1 MLLKK
6 GGFMKLFFSFT
17 LLSILIYSC
26 SNVEDAIGN
35 LQESTNNSDLEYRI
49 SELENINK
57 EQSNQISNLKQ
68 SNEEAKKQLK
78 KVMLDAEKVKQELV
92 EANETLQRSQL
103 DLSNLNRNYDTDIN
117 ELQEKKDNQIDIII
131 EEYDGVSK
139 KAENYIF
146 VINSEIQK
154 MQRTVENQI
163 NENIK
168 QAQFDKLSYLKSQ
181 VVPFFE
187 EIITAVEGSKFT
199 AEQLKSN

>member
-1 MLLKK
+1 MKK
-6 GGFMKLFFSFT
+6 I
-17 LLSILIYSC
+17 ILIFVFFTIVLAC
-26 SNVEDAIGN
+26 GEVEDAIGN
-35 LQESTNNSDLEYRI
+35 LQDNSNSTDLENRI

-68 SNEEAKKQLK
+68 SNEEAKKQLN
-78 KVMLDAEKVKQELV
+78 KVMSDAETIKQELI
-92 EANETLQRSQL
+92 EAKETLQRSQL
-103 DLSNLNRNYDTDIN
+103 DLSNLKRNYDTDIN

-131 EEYDGVSK
+131 KDYDGVSK
-139 KAENYIF
+139 KAENIIF

-154 MQRTVENQI
+154 MERTVENQI

-199 AEQLKSN
+199 AKQLKSN

>member
-1 MLLKK
+1 MKK
-6 GGFMKLFFSFT
+6 I
-17 LLSILIYSC
+17 ILIFVFFTMILAC
-26 SNVEDAIGN
+26 GEVEDAIGN
-35 LQESTNNSDLEYRI
+35 LQDNSNSTDLENRI

-68 SNEEAKKQLK
+68 SNEEAKKQLN
-78 KVMLDAEKVKQELV
+78 KVMSDAETVKQELV
-92 EANETLQRSQL
+92 KAKETLQISQL
-103 DLSNLNRNYDTDIN
+103 DLSNLKRNYDTDIN

-139 KAENYIF
+139 KAENIIF

-154 MQRTVENQI
+154 MERTVENQI

-187 EIITAVEGSKFT
+187 EIIAAVEGSKFT
-199 AEQLKSN
+199 AKQIKSN

>member
-1 MLLKK
+1 M
-6 GGFMKLFFSFT
+6 
-17 LLSILIYSC
+17 ILAC
-26 SNVEDAIGN
+26 GEVEDAIGS
-35 LQESTNNSDLEYRI
+35 LQENSDSTNLENRI
-49 SELENINK
+49 SELENINN
-57 EQSNQISNLKQ
+57 EQNNQISNLKQ
-68 SNEEAKKQLK
+68 SNEEAKKQLNN
-78 KVMLDAEKVKQELV
+78 VMSDAEKVKQELI
-92 EANETLQRSQL
+92 ETKETLQRSQL

-117 ELQEKKDNQIDIII
+117 ELQDKKDDQIDLIIK
-131 EEYDGVSK
+131 EYDSVSK

-154 MQRTVENQI
+154 VERTVENQI

-187 EIITAVEGSKFT
+187 EIIAAVEGSKFT

>member
-1 MLLKK
+1 MKK
-6 GGFMKLFFSFT
+6 I
-17 LLSILIYSC
+17 ILIFVFFTMILAC
-26 SNVEDAIGN
+26 GEVEDAIGN
-35 LQESTNNSDLEYRI
+35 LQDNSNSTDLENRI

-68 SNEEAKKQLK
+68 SNEEAKKQLNI
-78 KVMLDAEKVKQELV
+78 VMSDAETVKQELA
-92 EANETLQRSQL
+92 EAKETLQRSQL
-103 DLSNLNRNYDTDIN
+103 DLSNLKRNYDTDIN

-131 EEYDGVSK
+131 KEYDGVSK
-139 KAENYIF
+139 KAENIIF

-154 MQRTVENQI
+154 MERTVENQI

-168 QAQFDKLSYLKSQ
+168 QAQVDKWSYLKSQ

-187 EIITAVEGSKFT
+187 EIITAIEGSKFT

>member
-6 GGFMKLFFSFT
+6 GRFMKLFFS
-17 LLSILIYSC
+17 LIILSLFIYSC
-26 SNVEDAIGN
+26 GDVEDAIGN
-35 LQESTNNSDLEYRI
+35 FQENSNNSELENRI
-49 SELENINK
+49 AELENINK

-68 SNEEAKKQLK
+68 SNEEAKKQLN
-78 KVMLDAEKVKQELV
+78 KVMSDAETVKQELV
-92 EANETLQRSQL
+92 KANETLQRSQL
-103 DLSNLNRNYDTDIN
+103 DLSNLKRNYDTDIN

-139 KAENYIF
+139 KAENIIF

-154 MQRTVENQI
+154 MERTVENQI

-187 EIITAVEGSKFT
+187 EIIAAVEGSKFT
-199 AEQLKSN
+199 AKQIKSN

>member
-1 MLLKK
+1 MKK
-6 GGFMKLFFSFT
+6 I
-17 LLSILIYSC
+17 ILIFVFFTIVLAC
-26 SNVEDAIGN
+26 GEVEDAIGN
-35 LQESTNNSDLEYRI
+35 LQDNSNSTDLENRI

-68 SNEEAKKQLK
+68 SNEEAKKQLN
-78 KVMLDAEKVKQELV
+78 KVMSDAEKVKQELV

-187 EIITAVEGSKFT
+187 EIIAAVEGSKFT
-199 AEQLKSN
+199 AKQLKSN

>member
-1 MLLKK
+1 MKK
-6 GGFMKLFFSFT
+6 I
-17 LLSILIYSC
+17 ILIFVFFTIVLAC
-26 SNVEDAIGN
+26 GEVEDAIGN
-35 LQESTNNSDLEYRI
+35 LQDNSNSTDLENRI

-68 SNEEAKKQLK
+68 SNEEAKKQLN
-78 KVMLDAEKVKQELV
+78 KVMSDAETVKKELV
-92 EANETLQRSQL
+92 EAKETLQKSQL
-103 DLSNLNRNYDTDIN
+103 DLSSLKSNYDTDIN
-117 ELQEKKDNQIDIII
+117 ELQEKKDNQVDIII

-154 MQRTVENQI
+154 MERSIENQI

-168 QAQFDKLSYLKSQ
+168 QAQVDKWSYLKSQ

>member
-1 MLLKK
+1 MKK
-6 GGFMKLFFSFT
+6 I
-17 LLSILIYSC
+17 ILIFVFFTMILAC
-26 SNVEDAIGN
+26 GEVEDAIGS
-35 LQESTNNSDLEYRI
+35 LQENSDSTNLENRI
-49 SELENINK
+49 SELENINN
-57 EQSNQISNLKQ
+57 EQNNQISNLKQ
-68 SNEEAKKQLK
+68 SNEEAKKQLNN
-78 KVMLDAEKVKQELV
+78 VMSDAEKVKQELI
-92 EANETLQRSQL
+92 ETKETLQRSQL

>member
-1 MLLKK
+1 MKK
-6 GGFMKLFFSFT
+6 I
-17 LLSILIYSC
+17 ILIFVFFTMILAC
-26 SNVEDAIGN
+26 GEVEDAIGN
-35 LQESTNNSDLEYRI
+35 LQDNSNSTDLENRI

-68 SNEEAKKQLK
+68 SNEEARKQLN
-78 KVMLDAEKVKQELV
+78 KVMSDAETVKQELV
-92 EANETLQRSQL
+92 KAKETLQISQL
-103 DLSNLNRNYDTDIN
+103 DLSNLKRNYDTDIN

-131 EEYDGVSK
+131 KEYDGVSK
-139 KAENYIF
+139 KAENIIF

-154 MQRTVENQI
+154 MERTVENQI

-187 EIITAVEGSKFT
+187 EIIAAVEGSKFT

>member
-1 MLLKK
+1 MKK
-6 GGFMKLFFSFT
+6 I
-17 LLSILIYSC
+17 ILIFVFFTIVLAC
-26 SNVEDAIGN
+26 GEVEGAIGN
-35 LQESTNNSDLEYRI
+35 LQDNSNSTDLENRI

-68 SNEEAKKQLK
+68 SNEEAKKQLN
-78 KVMLDAEKVKQELV
+78 KVMSDAETVKQELA
-92 EANETLQRSQL
+92 EAKETLQRSQL
-103 DLSNLNRNYDTDIN
+103 DLSNLKRNYDTDIN

-139 KAENYIF
+139 KAENIIF

-187 EIITAVEGSKFT
+187 EIIAAVEGSKFT
-199 AEQLKSN
+199 AKQLKSN

>member
-1 MLLKK
+1 MKK
-6 GGFMKLFFSFT
+6 I
-17 LLSILIYSC
+17 ILIFVFFTMILAC
-26 SNVEDAIGN
+26 GEVEDAIGN
-35 LQESTNNSDLEYRI
+35 LQENSNSTDLENRI
-49 SELENINK
+49 SELENINE
-57 EQSNQISNLKQ
+57 EQNNQISNLKQ
-68 SNEEAKKQLK
+68 SNEEAKKQLN
-78 KVMLDAEKVKQELV
+78 KVMSDAETVKQELV
-92 EANETLQRSQL
+92 KANETLQRSQL
-103 DLSNLNRNYDTDIN
+103 DLSNLKRNYDTDII

-154 MQRTVENQI
+154 MERTVENQI

-199 AEQLKSN
+199 AKQLKSN

>member
-1 MLLKK
+1 MKK
-6 GGFMKLFFSFT
+6 I
-17 LLSILIYSC
+17 ILIFVFFTIVLAC
-26 SNVEDAIGN
+26 GEVEDAIGN
-35 LQESTNNSDLEYRI
+35 LQDNSNSTDLENRI

-68 SNEEAKKQLK
+68 SNEEAKKQLN
-78 KVMLDAEKVKQELV
+78 KVMSDAETVKQELV
-92 EANETLQRSQL
+92 KAKETLQRSQL
-103 DLSNLNRNYDTDIN
+103 DLSNLKRNYDTNIN
-117 ELQEKKDNQIDIII
+117 ELQDKKDNQIDIII
-131 EEYDGVSK
+131 EEYEGVSK

-146 VINSEIQK
+146 VINSEILK

-187 EIITAVEGSKFT
+187 EIIAAVEGSKFT
-199 AEQLKSN
+199 AKQLKSN

>member
-1 MLLKK
+1 MKK
-6 GGFMKLFFSFT
+6 I
-17 LLSILIYSC
+17 ILIFVFFTMILAC
-26 SNVEDAIGN
+26 GEVEDAIGN
-35 LQESTNNSDLEYRI
+35 LQDNSNSTDLENRI

-68 SNEEAKKQLK
+68 SNEEAKKQLN
-78 KVMLDAEKVKQELV
+78 KVMSDAETVKQELV
-92 EANETLQRSQL
+92 KANETLQRSQL
-103 DLSNLNRNYDTDIN
+103 DLSNLKRNYDTDIN

-139 KAENYIF
+139 KAENIIF

-154 MQRTVENQI
+154 MERTVENQI
-163 NENIK
+163 NEDIK

-187 EIITAVEGSKFT
+187 EIIAAVEGSKFT
-199 AEQLKSN
+199 AKQLKSN

>member
-1 MLLKK
+1 MKK
-6 GGFMKLFFSFT
+6 I
-17 LLSILIYSC
+17 ILIFVFFTIVLAC
-26 SNVEDAIGN
+26 GEVEDAIGN
-35 LQESTNNSDLEYRI
+35 LQDNSNSTDLENRI

-68 SNEEAKKQLK
+68 SNEEAKKQLN
-78 KVMLDAEKVKQELV
+78 KVMSDAETIKQELI
-92 EANETLQRSQL
+92 EAKETLQRSQL
-103 DLSNLNRNYDTDIN
+103 DLSNLKRNYDTDIN

-131 EEYDGVSK
+131 KDYDGVSK
-139 KAENYIF
+139 KAENIIF

-154 MQRTVENQI
+154 MERTVENQI

-181 VVPFFE
+181 VVPYFE

-199 AEQLKSN
+199 AKQLKSN

>member
-1 MLLKK
+1 M
-6 GGFMKLFFSFT
+6 S
-17 LLSILIYSC
+17 
-26 SNVEDAIGN
+26 
-35 LQESTNNSDLEYRI
+35 
-49 SELENINK
+49 
-57 EQSNQISNLKQ
+57 
-68 SNEEAKKQLK
+68 
-78 KVMLDAEKVKQELV
+78 DAETVKQELV
-92 EANETLQRSQL
+92 KAKETLQISQL
-103 DLSNLNRNYDTDIN
+103 DLSNLKRNYDTDIN

-154 MQRTVENQI
+154 MERTVENQI

-168 QAQFDKLSYLKSQ
+168 QAQVDKWSYLKSQ